1 MNKLKLKFKK
11 QALLLITC
19 VLSFSLV
26 ACNKQDKDKK
36 IEKSNI
42 SAGEKSSNNIEKKD
56 SKEQSNIS
64 NEEKKDEAKTSSQST
79 TENTEASP
87 KETYTQPEPVNQP
100 AQQTAPANQPA
111 PAAPTQPAQPQQTPE
126 QGGNQEGCLD
136 EAVFN

>member
-42 SAGEKSSNNIEKKD
+42 SAGEKSSNNI
-56 SKEQSNIS
+56 
-64 NEEKKDEAKTSSQST
+64 EKKDEAKTSSQST